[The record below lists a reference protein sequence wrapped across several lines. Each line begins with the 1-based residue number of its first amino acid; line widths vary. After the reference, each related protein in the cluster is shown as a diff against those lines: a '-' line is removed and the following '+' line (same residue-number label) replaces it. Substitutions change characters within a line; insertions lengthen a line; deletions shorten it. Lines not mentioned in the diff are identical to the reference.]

1 MKRYFAFLVIL
12 ALVGACATTADAKR
26 RVHRKAKPKA
36 KTTATVTITGR
47 AQGHDYVDMGL
58 PSGTLWA
65 TMNVGASSPED
76 YGDYFAWGETAPKSV
91 YNLNTYKW
99 CNGDYDQLTKYC
111 TDSDLGYN
119 GFVDNKTELD
129 LEDDAATAN
138 WGSGWRMPSLTQI
151 QELIDSCTS
160 EWTTINGVDGRLF
173 KSKKNGASLFFPAA
187 GYRWSGGLN
196 GLGSYGNYW
205 SRTLYA
211 GAPGSAYELL
221 FSSGYVT
228 WNYYWINRGGGR
240 GVRAVRGS

>member
-1 MKRYFAFLVIL
+1 MIMAI
-12 ALVGACATTADAKR
+12 VGAYTT
-26 RVHRKAKPKA
+26 
-36 KTTATVTITGR
+36 TGR
-47 AQGHDYVDMGL
+47 AQGHDYVDLGL

-91 YNLNTYKW
+91 YNLSTYKW

-129 LEDDAATAN
+129 LEDDATTAN

-151 QELIDSCTS
+151 QELYENCPS

-173 KSKKNGASLFFPAA
+173 KSKKNGASLFFPAT
-187 GYRWSGGLN
+187 GYLWN
-196 GLGSYGNYW
+196 GELDSLGWIGYYW
-205 SRTLYA
+205 SRTLNGSRPSYA
-211 GAPGSAYELL
+211 YALY
-221 FSSGYVT
+221 FSSGYVS
-228 WNYYWINRGGGR
+228 WSNDWDRFSVR
-240 GVRAVRGS
+240 SVRAVRGS